1 MEEYRQTG
9 QRRRRGAGNF
19 WRIWS
24 PLFLKWGI
32 ACLVSFV
39 GVFALVGGYV
49 TGHEELVLKAM
60 DDQDQM
66 MKIYNQIMKLY
77 MQYATV
83 IEGFAAICT
92 IPFLAWM
99 FHKDRMKEKM
109 AGKKIREKAPVAY
122 YLPAILISLALSVA
136 LNNLIII
143 GNFASYSSDYTDTMS
158 ALYSANIGVQIVA
171 LGILIPICE
180 ELVFRGLVFNR
191 MKEDSSVMGS
201 MIYSSLIFGI
211 LHGNAVQMVYGA
223 LLGFLL
229 AWLYQKMGSI
239 WAPILAHIFM
249 NLGSVLATEFNLYE
263 ALAKD
268 IRYIGLMTVACAAFG
283 SCMYL
288 VLQRL
293 PDEK

>member
-77 MQYATV
+77 MHYATV

-109 AGKKIREKAPVAY
+109 TGKKIREKAPVAY
-122 YLPAILISLALSVA
+122 YLPTILISLALSVA

-158 ALYSANIGVQIVA
+158 ALYSANLGVQIVA

-268 IRYIGLMTVACAAFG
+268 IRYIGLVTVACAAFG

>member
-77 MQYATV
+77 MHYATV

-109 AGKKIREKAPVAY
+109 TGKKIREKAPVAY
-122 YLPAILISLALSVA
+122 YLPTILISLALSVA

-158 ALYSANIGVQIVA
+158 ALYSANLGVQIVA

-229 AWLYQKMGSI
+229 AWLYQKMGAI

-268 IRYIGLMTVACAAFG
+268 IRYIGLVTVACAAFG